1 MFQGREELSRR
12 QGAWGGGRQSG
23 LGLGRL
29 EATSLPE
36 AASGLSGQDLP
47 RGQQSQDHKV
57 SWGQPCQPMS
67 QPRRSACSWWA
78 TFSSSA
84 SMADRL
90 SSSWSSGLRLALPS
104 SSFFSSG

>member
-1 MFQGREELSRR
+1 MWKDIPGSRMGGRESR
-12 QGAWGGGRQSG
+12 GRRG
-23 LGLGRL
+23 LGFGGLEAGSRL
-29 EATSLPE
+29 EAV
-36 AASGLSGQDLP
+36 SGLCDQEP
-47 RGQQSQDHKV
+47 QRRQQSQDHGV
-57 SWGQPCQPMS
+57 PRSPGRPRQPAA
-67 QPRRSACSWWA
+67 QPRRRACSCCA